1 MNLPLP
7 SASQM
12 LLRFGALH
20 LTDLAVPDTEVV
32 IDPLLLQAA
41 AAGEPLDEWHS
52 EEIAIASQT
61 LARIADAAAR
71 ARSEVA
77 FYLRHRPA
85 DQSAPDWAVDD
96 VMELAR
102 YHLVDR
108 AGKKGST
115 VRLRYQDVL
124 TRLQTLAAEDRA
136 AAGTG
141 AGSN

>member
-52 EEIAIASQT
+52 EEIAIANQT
-61 LARIADAAAR
+61 LARIADAVAR

-77 FYLRHRPA
+77 FYLRYRPTE
-85 DQSAPDWAVDD
+85 QSAPDWAVDD
-96 VMELAR
+96 VIELAR

-124 TRLQTLAAEDRA
+124 SRLQSLLAQDRA
-136 AAGTG
+136 DAAG